1 MKYSLPLSELY
12 VLRKGHLVKEPS
24 FKEKLVGI
32 NYDFKN
38 ETLSDDIKLLKD
50 KDRVKFIENIEKYVD
65 NLELEKDKKL
75 FILLI
80 VVFSSLSCVINI
92 KKEPIYSRVRKLAKR
107 LIKEYSEP
115 WFIVE
120 IIERHW
126 EIKVSDLLEN

>member
-65 NLELEKDKKL
+65 NLELEKIRSYLYYWLL
-75 FILLI
+75 FFQ
-80 VVFSSLSCVINI
+80 VFLV
-92 KKEPIYSRVRKLAKR
+92 
-107 LIKEYSEP
+107 
-115 WFIVE
+115 
-120 IIERHW
+120 
-126 EIKVSDLLEN
+126 